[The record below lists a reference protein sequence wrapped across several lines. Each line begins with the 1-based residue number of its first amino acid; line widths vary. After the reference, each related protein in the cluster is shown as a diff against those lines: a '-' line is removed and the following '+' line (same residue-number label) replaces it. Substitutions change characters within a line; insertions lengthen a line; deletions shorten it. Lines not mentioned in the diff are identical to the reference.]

1 MNKEPNAAS
10 ASGDDLLTPCG
21 RIPGSPLPRADY
33 EMVALALAY
42 GKKAPEAC
50 RMAGALDPTKS
61 NFAHNARKLIQRPD
75 IRERRD
81 EFLRRRIREAE
92 CRLLNEETN

>member
-1 MNKEPNAAS
+1 MNKELNAAS

-42 GKKAPEAC
+42 GKKAAEAC
-50 RMAGALDPTKS
+50 RMAG
-61 NFAHNARKLIQRPD
+61 RLIQPNPT
-75 IRERRD
+75 
-81 EFLRRRIREAE
+81 LRIMRGSSFRGRIFGSGA
-92 CRLLNEETN
+92 TNSCGDA